1 MLFRSRP
8 VDAAPGPEGVTVRFD
23 DARKV
28 PLVSVG
34 LEGRTLM
41 MLVDSGSDAVFS
53 LNPAGFRPV
62 FAYGPVRGTVVGT
75 LAGEREQEVAR
86 LAGDLTLG
94 EVVFARPRVD
104 FTDELSALGG
114 GALRNFAITFDQRR
128 DRIVLVRPG
137 NGPVETPPLRSVGL
151 SFSKTPAYWRVA
163 GVVPGSPAERA
174 GVERGEL
181 VVRIDGEPVARWDLR
196 RLEARV
202 ARGGELELAFLEGSR
217 EFARRVAVME
227 LVP

>member
-1 MLFRSRP
+1 M
-8 VDAAPGPEGVTVRFD
+8 
-23 DARKV
+23 
-28 PLVSVG
+28 
-34 LEGRTLM
+34 
-41 MLVDSGSDAVFS
+41 
-53 LNPAGFRPV
+53 
-62 FAYGPVRGTVVGT
+62 
-75 LAGEREQEVAR
+75 AR

-94 EVVFARPRVD
+94 DVVFARPRVD

-128 DRIVLVRPG
+128 DRIVLARPG